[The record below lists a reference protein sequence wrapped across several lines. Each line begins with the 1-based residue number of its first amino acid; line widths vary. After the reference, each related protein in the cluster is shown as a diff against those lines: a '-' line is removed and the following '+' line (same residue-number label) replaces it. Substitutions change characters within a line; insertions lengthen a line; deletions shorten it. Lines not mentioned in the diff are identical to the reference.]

1 MANQKFKSKVQ
12 ADAGIQLT
20 AETSTRALQLD
31 GSGNIQSSSVTNTEL
46 GYVAGLTSSAQTQI
60 SNAQSDATQALSNAA
75 NAQSDI
81 NTHIADTTG
90 AHAASAISN
99 TPSGNLVATDV
110 QGALNEIQT
119 ELDGVST
126 NVSNLITLSGV
137 SANSTDLGT
146 FTGTIIPD
154 SSTIKGA
161 LQSLETFVGAIPSP
175 FYYAGTWV
183 ASTNTPTLAN
193 TDTGVAG
200 AVYYVTDSG
209 TVNFGAGAMVF
220 NAGDKVANNG
230 TTWDKW
236 DMTDSVVSVN
246 GQSGVVVL
254 STSNIAEGSN
264 LYFTDERAQDAVGA
278 MTANSSTVSLTYV
291 DATPSLTAAA
301 ITQLSITSDAS
312 GLKLVNDVATPGN
325 TQYYGTNGSG
335 TKGFFPIPAVGSA
348 GDIQETSF
356 AASNNIA
363 SPANV
368 TGLAFAAG
376 TVRSFKALVSVALN
390 ATTALNE
397 AFELSGIQ
405 LAVGFVMAV
414 SSVGDDSGVV
424 FTITSAGQIQYTST
438 NASGFVSDTI
448 KFRAQ
453 TTSV

>member
-12 ADAGIQLT
+12 ADAGVQLT
-20 AETSTRALQLD
+20 AESASRALQLD
-31 GSGNIQSSSVTNTEL
+31 GSGNVQSSAVTSTEL

-60 SNAQSDATQALSNAA
+60 SNAQSDATQALSDAA

-81 NTHIADTTG
+81 NTHIADTSG

-99 TPSGNLVATDV
+99 TPAGNLAASDV
-110 QGALNEIQT
+110 QGALNELQGDIDA
-119 ELDGVST
+119 LVS
-126 NVSNLITLSGV
+126 LSGV
-137 SANSTDLGT
+137 SSGATNLGT
-146 FTGTIIPD
+146 FTGAIIPD
-154 SSTIKGA
+154 SSTIKDA
-161 LQSLETFVGAIPSP
+161 LQSIETFIEAIPSP
-175 FYYAGTWV
+175 FYYAGVWA

-209 TVNFGAGAMVF
+209 SVDFGAGVMVF

-236 DMTDSVVSVN
+236 DMTDAVVSVN
-246 GQSGVVVL
+246 GQSGIVVL

-264 LYFTDERAQDAVGA
+264 LYFTDERAQDAVGGMVA
-278 MTANSSTVSLTYV
+278 SSSTVSLTYV
-291 DATPSLTAAA
+291 DATPSLTATA

-312 GLKLVNDVATPGN
+312 GLKLVNDAATPGN

-348 GDIQETSF
+348 GDIQETTF
-356 AASNNIA
+356 AAANNVA

-368 TGLAFAAG
+368 TGLAFAVG
-376 TVRSFKALVSVALN
+376 IVRAFKALVSVSID
-390 ATTALNE
+390 ATSDLNE
-397 AFELSGIQ
+397 SFELSGTQ
-405 LAVGFVMAV
+405 LASGFVMAI

-424 FTITSAGQIQYTST
+424 FTITSAGQVQYVSSNVT
-438 NASGFVSDTI
+438 GFVSDSI
-448 KFRAQ
+448 HFRAQ
-453 TTSV
+453 TVSI